1 METKKLKSWVRAL
14 LLICG
19 CGLIAVLFLP
29 MWRINLVAPQ
39 YPEGLML
46 LIYPSKLGG
55 NIEII
60 NGLNHYIGMK
70 TLQENDFMEFT
81 VLPYIIVFFAL
92 SFFLVS
98 AIGKRFFLNMLA
110 ILFVLF
116 GILAMYDFW
125 RWEYNYGHNLNPNAA
140 IIVPGMS
147 YQPPLIGFKQLLNF
161 GAYSIPDAGG
171 WIFIAV
177 GIILVFCVFKE
188 WRRLL
193 RNNIIGQT
201 IIFFLAFLMISC
213 NVSPEE
219 IKTGKDNCYFCKMT
233 ISDNHFGAEIV
244 TKKGKLY
251 KFDDMH
257 CIVSYLNKK
266 ELAAKNIKDIYVT
279 NFCRPNQLL
288 NIKNAILF
296 KSEQFRSPMRGN
308 VAAFNNRDS
317 LTSIQNKFPGNTLVW
332 NALINQ

>member
-1 METKKLKSWVRAL
+1 MQAVFLKNWVRLL

-19 CGLIAVLFLP
+19 CGLIIVLFLP
-29 MWRINLVAPQ
+29 MWRIDLVAPQ

-70 TLQENDFMEFT
+70 TLHVKDFIEFSI
-81 VLPYIIVFFAL
+81 LPYIIIFFAF

-98 AIGKRFFLNMLA
+98 AIGKRYLLNMLA

-116 GILAMYDFW
+116 GILAMFDFW
-125 RWEYNYGHNLNPNAA
+125 RWEYNYGHNLDPSAA

-161 GAYSIPDAGG
+161 GAYSIPDMGG
-171 WIFIAV
+171 WVFIAV
-177 GIILVFCVFKE
+177 GIILVFCVSIE

-193 RNNIIGQT
+193 KNKITNVTAIFSIT
-201 IIFFLAFLMISC
+201 IFIVSC
-213 NVSPEE
+213 NVNPEE
-219 IKTGKDNCYFCKMT
+219 IKTGTDNCYFCKMT
-233 ISDNHFGAEIV
+233 ISNNQFGAEIV
-244 TKKGKLY
+244 TKKGKIY

-257 CIVSYLNKK
+257 CITTYLKTK
-266 ELAAKNIKDIYVT
+266 ELSENNIKDIYVI
-279 NFCRPNQLL
+279 NFCSPHQLL
-288 NIKNAILF
+288 NIKHAKLF
-296 KSEQFRSPMRGN
+296 ESEQFRSPMRGN
-308 VAAFNNRDS
+308 IAAFNNMDS
-317 LTSIQNKFPGNTLVW
+317 LIRIGNIFPGKMMAW
-332 NALINQ
+332 KELISQ